1 MWFFFLFSCED
12 PEISA
17 DRQYFAP
24 QPIGIWPMSA
34 AVHTVDVL
42 ADEIPAEVS
51 SVAIDPMVPPTGF
64 DGSIALSNLPDSKV
78 VIDLT
83 KTKAGIAPNQWDG
96 ITVTLWIKPKEP
108 KAAVSVTPQVLMV
121 SDLVKN

>member
-1 MWFFFLFSCED
+1 
-12 PEISA
+12 
-17 DRQYFAP
+17 
-24 QPIGIWPMSA
+24 MSA

-121 SDLVKN
+121 SDLVKKTKQTPQFL